1 MNARKHTLPI
11 GLAAVALAAPAAL
24 AALPGG
30 AKYVG
35 TTNSGSTV
43 TVKLSGDAKTV
54 KRMRI
59 HYGLK
64 CNGGRTGQSYTD
76 VLGARVHKDHGFAV
90 SATYTGS
97 ADGSKNTFHV
107 SGKLSAGKAHGKF
120 SLTSTT
126 KGGGKKK
133 LTCKTGKLTWSA
145 KRKK

>member
-1 MNARKHTLPI
+1 MNSRRHTIPI
-11 GLAAVALAAPAAL
+11 AVAVAALAAPVAL
-24 AALPGG
+24 AALPGK

-35 TTNSGSTV
+35 TTSDGSAV
-43 TVKLSGDAKTV
+43 TVRLSGDAKTV

-64 CNGGRTGQSYTD
+64 CSGGRTGQSYTD
-76 VLGARVHKDHGFAV
+76 VLGAHVHKDRSFSV

-97 ADGSKNTFHV
+97 KDGSKNTFHV
-107 SGKLSAGKAHGKF
+107 SGKLSASKAHGKF

-145 KRKK
+145 KRQK